1 MSGLWSVLGSLAT
14 AAAAAFTAWMVFLT
28 NRGIEQ
34 NQQQHL
40 DASRPILVFL
50 PHHGMSEGA
59 RVRVLHYAVVPQI
72 PSVGR
77 VMLNGAV
84 RNIGVGP
91 AINARITLRIR
102 GIEGYGPVPLS
113 LPPIGAGDFFGKV
126 DDSIPMPISSGNGFS
141 DTDAQSAPG
150 EHWELLLEY
159 EDVFGRIFHTVH
171 SKNPQVP
178 WTTIGRGPAPKGR
191 DPKDIESELQAMLQ
205 AQANADA
212 PIPLSAP

>member
-1 MSGLWSVLGSLAT
+1 M
-14 AAAAAFTAWMVFLT
+14 
-28 NRGIEQ
+28 
-34 NQQQHL
+34 
-40 DASRPILVFL
+40 
-50 PHHGMSEGA
+50 
-59 RVRVLHYAVVPQI
+59 RVLECAFMPPI
-72 PSVGR
+72 PSIRRLVLCG
-77 VMLNGAV
+77 VV

-102 GIEGYGPVPLS
+102 GIEGYGPDPLS
-113 LPPIGAGDFFGKV
+113 LPPIGAGDLFGKF
-126 DDSIPMPISSGNGFS
+126 DDSIPMPISYRNGFS